1 MMNLKDT
8 YAGVDPILTTLA
20 QGYMLPETNIANFI
34 APVVDTP
41 TRAGRT
47 LRFGKEAF
55 AISDY
60 RRAYGTNIP
69 AIQSRFDSD
78 PYALEQEVI
87 AWELPEEVIENA
99 GEGPA
104 QVDLRAIETRNAM
117 SRLMNAYEVAVATA
131 VSGTLDG
138 GTQTIAEYEPATGS
152 GAAGDYLGLGY
163 GTWGKYST
171 DADARSI
178 SRGPANWAGAT
189 SNPITDVL
197 TWKRA
202 VANQIGIRPNSMVM
216 GSAVFDR
223 LLTSE
228 SILDRIQFTTADSID
243 VDVLARYFGLE
254 RGIRVAEGRKLDDT
268 TGHLLP
274 VFPENAVLLFY
285 SPLGAS
291 DSVMPAGG
299 ASAATPAYSY
309 TYQLTGTPAVRPE
322 YYIRERR
329 VVRAEITVERA
340 INMTGLGGT
349 GLIGSGFYID
359 NVFSD

>member
-20 QGYMLPETNIANFI
+20 QGFMLPETNIANFI

-55 AISDY
+55 AINDY

-69 AIQSRFDSD
+69 AVQSRFDSD

-117 SRLMNAYEVAVATA
+117 SRLMNAYEVTVSDSVAVT
-131 VSGTLDG
+131 GN
-138 GTQTIAEYEPATGS
+138 YEPASASSLGLSYADWSAYET
-152 GAAGDYLGLGY
+152 AAGLLVPPM
-163 GTWGKYST
+163 
-171 DADARSI
+171 AV
-178 SRGPANWAGAT
+178 GPESWDKAT
-189 SNPITDVL
+189 ANPITDVL
-197 TWKRA
+197 NWKRA
-202 VANQIGIRPNSMVM
+202 VSNHIGVRPNSAVI

-223 LLTSE
+223 LLTTE
-228 SILDRIQFTTADSID
+228 AILDRIQFTTADSID
-243 VDVLARYFGLE
+243 VDVIARYFGLE
-254 RGIRVAEGRKLDDT
+254 RGIRVAEGRKLASDSSALE
-268 TGHLLP
+268 H
-274 VFPENAVLLFY
+274 VFPENAVMLFY

-299 ASAATPAYSY
+299 ASAATPAFAY

-329 VVRAEITVERA
+329 VVRAEITVERSVN
-340 INMTGLGGT
+340 ITGLGAT
-349 GLIGSGFYID
+349 GKYGSGFFIA
-359 NVFSD
+359 NVFA

>member
-55 AISDY
+55 AITDY

-69 AIQSRFDSD
+69 AVQSRFDSD
-78 PYALEQEVI
+78 PYALEQEVV

-117 SRLMNAYEVAVATA
+117 SRLMNAYEVTVSDAVSTVANYEAGTATQLGLSHLTWTAYDTEATGKGIATGPAKWDSATA
-131 VSGTLDG
+131 N
-138 GTQTIAEYEPATGS
+138 A
-152 GAAGDYLGLGY
+152 
-163 GTWGKYST
+163 
-171 DADARSI
+171 
-178 SRGPANWAGAT
+178 
-189 SNPITDVL
+189 ITDVL

-202 VANQIGIRPNSMVM
+202 VANQIGVRPNSMVV

-223 LLTSE
+223 LLTME

-243 VDVLARYFGLE
+243 TDVIARYFGLE
-254 RGIRVAEGRKLDDT
+254 RGIRVAEGRQLDADGT
-268 TGHLLP
+268 LTP
-274 VFPENAVLLFY
+274 VFPENAVCLFY

-299 ASAATPAYSY
+299 ASAATPAFAY

-340 INMTGLGGT
+340 VNITGLGAT
-349 GLIGSGFYID
+349 GAYGSGFYVAD
-359 NVFSD
+359 VFA

>member
-1 MMNLKDT
+1 MMNLRDT
-8 YAGVDPILTTLA
+8 YASVDPILTTLA

-55 AISDY
+55 AVIDFKRS
-60 RRAYGTNIP
+60 YGANIP
-69 AIQSRFDSD
+69 AVQSRFDSD
-78 PYALEQEVI
+78 PYALDQEVV

-117 SRLMNAYEVAVATA
+117 SRLMNAYEVSTAAVVQTTGSYEPQTATELGLAYATWAAYNAAAVARGIT
-131 VSGTLDG
+131 T
-138 GTQTIAEYEPATGS
+138 
-152 GAAGDYLGLGY
+152 
-163 GTWGKYST
+163 
-171 DADARSI
+171 
-178 SRGPANWAGAT
+178 GPADWAAAT

-202 VANQIGIRPNSMVM
+202 VANQIGIRPNSCVL
-216 GSAVFDR
+216 GTAVFDR
-223 LLTSE
+223 LLTTE
-228 SILDRIQFTTADSID
+228 AILDRIQFTTADSID
-243 VDVLARYFGLE
+243 TDVLARYFGLE
-254 RGIRVAEGRKLDDT
+254 RGIRVAEGRKLADDGT
-268 TGHLLP
+268 LTP

-285 SPLGAS
+285 SPLSAS

-299 ASAATPAYSY
+299 ASAATPAFAY

-329 VVRAEITVERA
+329 VVRAEITVERIA
-340 INMTGLGGT
+340 NVTGLGAT
-349 GLIGSGFYID
+349 GKYGSGFFIS
-359 NVFSD
+359 NVLA

>member
-117 SRLMNAYEVAVATA
+117 SRLMNAYEVAVADA
-131 VSGTLDG
+131 VQGTNAAEVI
-138 GTQTIAEYEPATGS
+138 TEYEPATGS
-152 GAAGDYLGLGY
+152 GTGDYLGLGY

-171 DADARSI
+171 DADARTI
-178 SRGPANWAGAT
+178 ARGPANWAGSTA
-189 SNPITDVL
+189 NPITDVL

-202 VANQIGIRPNSMVM
+202 VANHIGIRPNSMVM
-216 GSAVFDR
+216 GSAVFDK

-254 RGIRVAEGRKLDDT
+254 RGIRVAEGRKLHEES
-268 TGHLLP
+268 GHLLP

-299 ASAATPAYSY
+299 ASAATPAFAY

-349 GLIGSGFYID
+349 GLIGSAFYID

>member
-8 YAGVDPILTTLA
+8 YASVDPILTTLA

-55 AISDY
+55 AVIDY
-60 RRAYGTNIP
+60 RRAYGSNIP
-69 AIQSRFDSD
+69 AVQSRFDSD

-117 SRLMNAYEVAVATA
+117 SRLMNAYEVTVATA
-131 VSGTLDG
+131 ISTLADYEPYVAGSGTIGLS
-138 GTQTIAEYEPATGS
+138 YATWTL
-152 GAAGDYLGLGY
+152 Y
-163 GTWGKYST
+163 
-171 DADARSI
+171 DADATAEGI
-178 SRGPANWAGAT
+178 PTGGANWGAAT
-189 SNPITDVL
+189 ANPITDVL
-197 TWKRA
+197 VWKRA
-202 VANQIGIRPNSMVM
+202 VANQIGIRPNSAVV

-228 SILDRIQFTTADSID
+228 ALLDRIQYTTADSID
-243 VDVLARYFGLE
+243 TDVIARYFGLE
-254 RGIRVAEGRKLDDT
+254 RGIRVAEGRQLADDGSLT
-268 TGHLLP
+268 P
-274 VFPENAVLLFY
+274 VFPENAIVLFY

-299 ASAATPAYSY
+299 ASAATPAFAY

-340 INMTGLGGT
+340 VNITGLGAT
-349 GLIGSGFYID
+349 GLYGSGFFCAD
-359 NVFSD
+359 VFA

>member
-55 AISDY
+55 AINDY
-60 RRAYGTNIP
+60 RRAYGSNIP
-69 AIQSRFDSD
+69 AVQSRFDSD
-78 PYALEQEVI
+78 PYALEQEVV

-117 SRLMNAYEVAVATA
+117 SRLMNAYEVTVSDA
-131 VSGTLDG
+131 VSLLAG
-138 GTQTIAEYEPATGS
+138 YEPAT
-152 GAAGDYLGLGY
+152 ATQLGLSY
-163 GTWGKYST
+163 ATWT
-171 DADARSI
+171 LFDADAQVRGAS
-178 SRGPANWAGAT
+178 SGPANWDAAT
-189 SNPITDVL
+189 ANPINDVL
-197 TWKRA
+197 SWKRA
-202 VANQIGIRPNSMVM
+202 VSNHIGIRPNSAVI

-223 LLTSE
+223 LLTTE

-243 VDVLARYFGLE
+243 TDVIARYFGLE
-254 RGIRVAEGRKLDDT
+254 RGIRVAEGRKLDDDGT
-268 TGHLLP
+268 LTP

-299 ASAATPAYSY
+299 ASAATPAFSY

-340 INMTGLGGT
+340 VNMTGLGAT
-349 GLIGSGFYID
+349 GLYGSGFFIAD
-359 NVFSD
+359 VFA

>member
-55 AISDY
+55 AINDY

-69 AIQSRFDSD
+69 AVQSRFDSD
-78 PYALEQEVI
+78 PYALEQEVV

-117 SRLMNAYEVAVATA
+117 SRLMNAYEVTVSDAVANVA
-131 VSGTLDG
+131 
-138 GTQTIAEYEPATGS
+138 AYEGVP
-152 GAAGDYLGLGY
+152 AAGGAIGLAY
-163 GTWGKYST
+163 
-171 DADARSI
+171 ADWTTFAASAA
-178 SRGPANWAGAT
+178 ANGVSAGGQNWDGAT
-189 SNPITDVL
+189 AAPINDVL
-197 TWKRA
+197 SWKRA
-202 VANQIGIRPNSMVM
+202 VSNHIGIRPNSMVL

-223 LLTSE
+223 LLTND
-228 SILDRIQFTTADSID
+228 SILERIQYTSADSID

-254 RGIRVAEGRKLDDT
+254 RGIRVAEGRKLAATDESLE
-268 TGHLLP
+268 H
-274 VFPENAVLLFY
+274 VFPENAILLFY

-291 DSVMPAGG
+291 DSVIPAGG
-299 ASAATPAYSY
+299 ASAATPAFAY

-329 VVRAEITVERA
+329 VVRAEVTVERA
-340 INMTGLGGT
+340 VNITGLGAT
-349 GLIGSGFYID
+349 GAFGSGFFIAD
-359 NVFSD
+359 VFS

>member
-1 MMNLKDT
+1 MNLKDT
-8 YAGVDPILTTLA
+8 YASVDPILTTLA

-55 AISDY
+55 AVNDF
-60 RRAYGTNIP
+60 RRAYGSNIP
-69 AIQSRFDSD
+69 AVQSRFDSD
-78 PYALEQEVI
+78 PYALEQEVV

-117 SRLMNAYEVAVATA
+117 SRLMNAYEVTVSDAISVTGNYEAATVANTA
-131 VSGTLDG
+131 L
-138 GTQTIAEYEPATGS
+138 A
-152 GAAGDYLGLGY
+152 Y
-163 GTWGKYST
+163 GTWT
-171 DADARSI
+171 LFAA
-178 SRGPANWAGAT
+178 AAGGLASPVPT
-189 SNPITDVL
+189 GAAAWSGTTANPITDVL
-197 TWKRA
+197 SMKRM
-202 VANQIGIRPNSMVM
+202 VANHIGVRPNSAVI

-223 LLTSE
+223 LLTTE
-228 SILDRIQFTTADSID
+228 AIVDRIQFTSADSID
-243 VDVLARYFGLE
+243 TDVIARYFGLE
-254 RGIRVAEGRKLDDT
+254 RGIRVAEGRKLETDGT
-268 TGHLLP
+268 LSP
-274 VFPENAVLLFY
+274 VFPEDGILLFY
-285 SPLGAS
+285 SPLSAS

-299 ASAATPAYSY
+299 ASAATPAFAY

-340 INMTGLGGT
+340 VNVTGLGASGAY
-349 GLIGSGFYID
+349 GSGFFIAD
-359 NVFSD
+359 VLN

>member
-1 MMNLKDT
+1 MNLKDT
-8 YAGVDPILTTLA
+8 YASVDPILTTLA

-55 AISDY
+55 AVNDF
-60 RRAYGTNIP
+60 RRAYGANIP
-69 AIQSRFDSD
+69 AVQSRFDSD
-78 PYALEQEVI
+78 PYALEQEVV

-117 SRLMNAYEVAVATA
+117 SRLMNAYEVTVSNAVGGTGNYEAATA
-131 VSGTLDG
+131 ANTAL
-138 GTQTIAEYEPATGS
+138 A
-152 GAAGDYLGLGY
+152 Y
-163 GTWGKYST
+163 GTWTLFAAAAGGLASPVPT
-171 DADARSI
+171 
-178 SRGPANWAGAT
+178 GPAEWSGAT
-189 SNPITDVL
+189 ANPITDVL
-197 TWKRA
+197 SMKRM
-202 VANQIGIRPNSMVM
+202 VANHIGVRPNSAVI

-223 LLTSE
+223 LLTTE
-228 SILDRIQFTTADSID
+228 AIVDRIQFTSADSID
-243 VDVLARYFGLE
+243 TDVIARYFGLE
-254 RGIRVAEGRKLDDT
+254 RGIRVAEGRKLETDGT
-268 TGHLLP
+268 LSP
-274 VFPENAVLLFY
+274 VFPENGILLFY
-285 SPLGAS
+285 SPLSAS

-299 ASAATPAYSY
+299 ASAATPAFAY

-340 INMTGLGGT
+340 VNVTGLGASGAY
-349 GLIGSGFYID
+349 GSGFFIAD
-359 NVFSD
+359 VLN

>member
-1 MMNLKDT
+1 MNLKDT
-8 YAGVDPILTTLA
+8 YASVDPILTTLA

-55 AISDY
+55 AVNDF
-60 RRAYGTNIP
+60 RRAYGANIP
-69 AIQSRFDSD
+69 AVQSRFDSD
-78 PYALEQEVI
+78 PYALEQEVV

-117 SRLMNAYEVAVATA
+117 SRLMNAYEVTVSNAVGVTGNYEVATA
-131 VSGTLDG
+131 ANTAL
-138 GTQTIAEYEPATGS
+138 A
-152 GAAGDYLGLGY
+152 Y
-163 GTWGKYST
+163 GTWTLFAAAAGGLASPVPT
-171 DADARSI
+171 
-178 SRGPANWAGAT
+178 GPAEWSGAT
-189 SNPITDVL
+189 ANPITDVL
-197 TWKRA
+197 SMKRM
-202 VANQIGIRPNSMVM
+202 VANHIGVRPNSAVI

-223 LLTSE
+223 LLTTE
-228 SILDRIQFTTADSID
+228 AIVDRIQFTSADSID
-243 VDVLARYFGLE
+243 TDVIARYFGLE
-254 RGIRVAEGRKLDDT
+254 RGIRVAEGRKLETDGT
-268 TGHLLP
+268 LSP
-274 VFPENAVLLFY
+274 VFPEDGILLFY
-285 SPLGAS
+285 SPLSAS

-299 ASAATPAYSY
+299 ASAATPAFAY

-340 INMTGLGGT
+340 VNVTGLGASGAY
-349 GLIGSGFYID
+349 GSGFFIAD
-359 NVFSD
+359 VLN

>member
-8 YAGVDPILTTLA
+8 YASVDPILTTLA

-55 AISDY
+55 AVIDY
-60 RRAYGTNIP
+60 RRAYGSNIP
-69 AIQSRFDSD
+69 AVQSRFDSD

-117 SRLMNAYEVAVATA
+117 SRLMNAYEVTVANA
-131 VSGTLDG
+131 ISTLAD
-138 GTQTIAEYEPATGS
+138 YEQYVAGS
-152 GAAGDYLGLGY
+152 GNIGLSY
-163 GTWGKYST
+163 ATWTLY
-171 DADARSI
+171 DADATAEGI
-178 SRGPANWAGAT
+178 ATGGANWGAAT
-189 SNPITDVL
+189 ANPITDVL
-197 TWKRA
+197 NWKRA
-202 VANQIGIRPNSMVM
+202 VANQIGIRPNSAVV

-228 SILDRIQFTTADSID
+228 ALLDRIQYTTADSID
-243 VDVLARYFGLE
+243 TDVIARYFGLE
-254 RGIRVAEGRKLDDT
+254 RGIRVAEGRQLAAD
-268 TGHLLP
+268 GSLQP
-274 VFPENAVLLFY
+274 VFPENAIVLFY

-299 ASAATPAYSY
+299 ASAATPAFAY

-340 INMTGLGGT
+340 VNITGLGAN
-349 GLIGSGFYID
+349 GLYGSGFFCAD
-359 NVFSD
+359 VFA

>member
-69 AIQSRFDSD
+69 AVQSRFDSD

-87 AWELPEEVIENA
+87 AWELPEAVIENA

-117 SRLMNAYEVAVATA
+117 SRLMNAYEVAVA
-131 VSGTLDG
+131 DE
-138 GTQTIAEYEPATGS
+138 IAETASYEPATATG
-152 GAAGDYLGLGY
+152 LGLSY
-163 GTWGKYST
+163 
-171 DADARSI
+171 
-178 SRGPANWAGAT
+178 ANWAAYDGAASGLGINT
-189 SNPITDVL
+189 GPAKWGDATANPITDIL
-197 TWKRA
+197 NWKRA
-202 VANQIGIRPNSMVM
+202 VSNHIGIRPNSAVI

-223 LLTSE
+223 LLTTE
-228 SILDRIQFTTADSID
+228 AILDRIQFTTSDSID
-243 VDVLARYFGLE
+243 VDVIARYFGLE
-254 RGIRVAEGRKLDDT
+254 RGIRVAEGRKLDEAT
-268 TGHLLP
+268 AALEH

-285 SPLGAS
+285 SPLSAS

-299 ASAATPAYSY
+299 ASAATPAFAY

-329 VVRAEITVERA
+329 VVRAEVTVERA
-340 INMTGLGGT
+340 VNITGLGAT
-349 GLIGSGFYID
+349 GKYGSGFFIAD
-359 NVFSD
+359 VFA

>member
-1 MMNLKDT
+1 MMNLRDT
-8 YAGVDPILTTLA
+8 YASVDPILTTLA

-55 AISDY
+55 AVIDY

-69 AIQSRFDSD
+69 AVQSRFDSD

-117 SRLMNAYEVAVATA
+117 SRLMNAYEVAVADEIANTA
-131 VSGTLDG
+131 
-138 GTQTIAEYEPATGS
+138 AYEGATATGLGLS
-152 GAAGDYLGLGY
+152 YANWAAYDGAAGGLGIN
-163 GTWGKYST
+163 T
-171 DADARSI
+171 
-178 SRGPANWAGAT
+178 GPAKWGDAT
-189 SNPITDVL
+189 ANPITDIL
-197 TWKRA
+197 NWKRA
-202 VANQIGIRPNSMVM
+202 VSNHIGIRPNSAVI

-223 LLTSE
+223 LLTTE
-228 SILDRIQFTTADSID
+228 AILDRIQYTSADSID
-243 VDVLARYFGLE
+243 VDVIARYFGLE
-254 RGIRVAEGRKLDDT
+254 RGIRVAEGRKLDET
-268 TGHLLP
+268 SGHLLP
-274 VFPENAVLLFY
+274 VFPENAILLFY

-291 DSVMPAGG
+291 DAVMPAGG
-299 ASAATPAYSY
+299 ASAATPAFAY

-329 VVRAEITVERA
+329 VVRAEVTVERA
-340 INMTGLGGT
+340 VNITGLGAT
-349 GLIGSGFYID
+349 GKYGSGFFIAD
-359 NVFSD
+359 VFG